1 MGKTSK
7 RQEAEQMRE
16 FRLRKEQEEREKKE
30 KTRHQNRLILGILL
44 GVLAVALIGAG
55 IGLAVS
61 KIQENRSDE
70 GGSVVPEIN
79 QMSADQFAVS
89 DVETDYVRLTVSY
102 TDSNGEEAQ
111 GDIFIRL
118 REDVAPI
125 TVKNF
130 RKLVSEKFYDGLT
143 FHRVYPGFMIQ
154 GGDPEG
160 DGSGSASETIKGEFS
175 ANGVKNELSH
185 VRGVVSMAR
194 STSYNS
200 ASSQFFIMHAD
211 NTANLD
217 GQYAA
222 FGYVVCGMETV
233 DGITGTELEKLSNG
247 VDSVATSPVDPVTI
261 VSAVFVQPI
270 A

>member
-7 RQEAEQMRE
+7 RQEAEQLRE
-16 FRLRKEQEEREKKE
+16 FRLRKEQEEQEKEEKK
-30 KTRHQNRLILGILL
+30 RQQNRLILGILI

-55 IGLAVS
+55 IGFAVS
-61 KIQENRSDE
+61 RLQGNRSDE
-70 GGSVVPEIN
+70 GGSVVPEVN
-79 QMSADQFAVS
+79 QMSADRFAAS
-89 DVETDYVRLTVSY
+89 DVETDYVKLTVSY

-160 DGSGSASETIKGEFS
+160 DGSGSASNTIKGEFS
-175 ANGVKNELSH
+175 DNGVQNGLSH
-185 VRGVVSMAR
+185 VRGVISMAR
-194 STSYNS
+194 SPSSYNS

-211 NTANLD
+211 NAGLD
-217 GQYAA
+217 GEYAA
-222 FGYVVCGMETV
+222 FGYVVSGMETV
-233 DGITGTELEKLSNG
+233 DGIAGTELEKMSGG
-247 VDSVATSPVDPVTI
+247 VDSVATSPVHPVTI

>member
-7 RQEAEQMRE
+7 RQEAEQLRE

-30 KTRHQNRLILGILL
+30 KTRQQNRLILGILL

-61 KIQENRSDE
+61 KIH
-70 GGSVVPEIN
+70 GSVVPEIN

-160 DGSGSASETIKGEFS
+160 DGSGGASETIKGEFS
-175 ANGVKNELSH
+175 ANGVQNGLSH

-194 STSYNS
+194 STSYDS

-211 NTANLD
+211 NTKSLD

>member
-7 RQEAEQMRE
+7 RQDAEQARE
-16 FRLRKEQEEREKKE
+16 FRLQREKEEQEKQR
-30 KTRHQNRLILGILL
+30 RQNKLMIQILI
-44 GVLAVALIGAG
+44 GVLAVALIGG
-55 IGLAVS
+55 CIGLVVS
-61 KIQENRSDE
+61 KSRKDKNSGPVI
-70 GGSVVPEIN
+70 PEIN
-79 QMSADQFAVS
+79 QMSASQFTVS
-89 DVETDYVRLTVSY
+89 DRQTDYVKFTVSY
-102 TDSNGEEAQ
+102 TDSSGQEVQ
-111 GDIFIRL
+111 GDIFVRL

-143 FHRVYPGFMIQ
+143 FHRIYPGFMIQ
-154 GGDPEG
+154 GGDPDG
-160 DGSGSASETIKGEFS
+160 NGSGGSKDTIKGEFS
-175 ANGVKNELSH
+175 DNGVANGLSH

-211 NTANLD
+211 NTASLD

-233 DGITGTELEKLSNG
+233 DGITGTELEKMSGG
-247 VDSVATSPVDPVTI
+247 VDSVATSPVHPVTI
-261 VSAVFVQPI
+261 VSAVFVQP
-270 A
+270 AA